1 MTTTTTRSERA
12 LRDNS
17 PEQLEAMPHVA
28 RECSDMERAPRPLP
42 PLTADEAEELLM
54 EQLRSRVRPLS
65 PWVIAAVW
73 LVIVASAVALAFAPV
88 SFVRF

>member
-1 MTTTTTRSERA
+1 MTSSTTRSERS

-17 PEQLEAMPHVA
+17 PEQLEAMLHVA
-28 RECSDMERAPRPLP
+28 RECSDMERALRPLP

-65 PWVIAAVW
+65 PWAIALVW
-73 LVIVASAVALAFAPV
+73 LVIVASAVVLAFVPA
-88 SFVRF
+88 SFAGL

>member
-1 MTTTTTRSERA
+1 MNTADRGARG

-17 PEQLEAMPHVA
+17 PEQLEAMLHVA
-28 RECSDMERAPRPLP
+28 RECSDMERALRPLP

-65 PWVIAAVW
+65 PWAVAAVW